1 MKFIKLFNEQT
12 EFDAAKGTLYNPN
25 VSYIKGNGG
34 VYSLGYTYVD
44 LGLTS
49 GTLWAK
55 CNVGA
60 EKETDYGFY
69 FQWGDIKN
77 KSNAECSW
85 TTYKYCNGSLNSMN
99 KYCTDNSYG
108 PVVDNKTTL
117 ESADDAA
124 TQIMGDEWR
133 MPTKA
138 DFQELVNNTT
148 IKWFDDFNGSGV
160 KGCTFTSTKDTSKY
174 IFIPASGVR
183 RKDGFTAQNS
193 IAFVWSS
200 SLVVDYSINA
210 YYLSF
215 ASNTPSP
222 NDYGDNVRSVGLTVR
237 GVTKRQDA

>member
-44 LGLTS
+44 LGLPS

-85 TTYKYCNGSLNSMN
+85 STYKHCSDGTFNSLT
-99 KYCTDNSYG
+99 KYNTADG
-108 PVVDNKTTL
+108 KTTL
-117 ESADDAA
+117 DPEDDAA

-133 MPTKA
+133 MPTQA

-148 IKWFDDFNGSGV
+148 IEWFNDFNGSGV

-183 RKDGFTAQNS
+183 QKDGFTAQNS

>member
-55 CNVGA
+55 CIVGA

-77 KSNAECSW
+77 KSNAVCDW
-85 TTYKYCNGSLNSMN
+85 TTYKHCEGTYNSLK
-99 KYCTDNSYG
+99 KYNTADG
-108 PVVDNKTTL
+108 KTTL
-117 ESADDAA
+117 ESEDDAA

-133 MPTKA
+133 MPTR
-138 DFQELVNNTT
+138 DEFQELLDNTDNEW
-148 IKWFDDFNGSGV
+148 IEDFNGSGV
-160 KGCTFTSTKDTSKY
+160 NGRKFTSKINGNS

-183 RKDGFTAQNS
+183 SGS
-193 IAFVWSS
+193 AFCYQGIFSQVWSS
-200 SLVVDYSINA
+200 SLVTESP
-210 YYLSF
+210 SF
-215 ASNTPSP
+215 AWNLYFNSGGISAHSTSGR
-222 NDYGDNVRSVGLTVR
+222 YFRFAVR
-237 GVTKRQDA
+237 GVTECR